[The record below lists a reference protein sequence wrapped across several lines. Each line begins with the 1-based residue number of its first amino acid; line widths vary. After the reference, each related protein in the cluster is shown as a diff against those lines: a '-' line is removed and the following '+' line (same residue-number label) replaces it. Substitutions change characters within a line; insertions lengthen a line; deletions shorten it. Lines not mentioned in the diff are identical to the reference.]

1 MKRFLFLP
9 AAAAVLLAGCVQS
22 YVSPVSVTRFLG
34 DAPARLGQGPIAVR
48 MAQGMPANS
57 LEFAPYAQA
66 VAAELG
72 RLGYQ
77 VVPGTDAA
85 QVAEVGIARAVD
97 LPGRARNPVSV
108 GVGGST
114 GGYYG
119 GGVGAGIGIDL
130 TRPPPDVTSTQMT
143 VTIRDGAGARPLWEG
158 RAEFAASSNSKFGN
172 AQAAAAKMAAA
183 LFAGFPGRS
192 GETTVVR

>member
-1 MKRFLFLP
+1 MKTPLLAALG
-9 AAAAVLLAGCVQS
+9 AAALLSGCVQT

-34 DAPARLGQGPIAVR
+34 DAPARLGQGPIAVSL
-48 MAQGMPANS
+48 APGLPANS
-57 LEFAPYAQA
+57 LELAPYTQA
-66 VAAELG
+66 VAAELS

-77 VVPGTDAA
+77 VVAGTYAG
-85 QVAEVGIARAVD
+85 QVAEVTIARAVD

-108 GVGGST
+108 GLGGST

-119 GGVGAGIGIDL
+119 SGVGAGIGIDL
-130 TRPPPDVTSTQMT
+130 TRPPPDVAHTQMT
-143 VTIRDGAGARPLWEG
+143 VTIRESAGARPLWEG
-158 RAEFAASSNSKFGN
+158 RAEFAASSNSRFGN
-172 AQAAAAKMAAA
+172 AQATAAKMAAA